1 MNSNIIARLIVV
13 TVICLAVDEL
23 TAWYLNSRAEKFVA
37 KSFEDEVVRV
47 KQLFVH
53 NRPTKDDVHIQLIWV
68 NNLAGRT
75 LRTSEQRR
83 EYRDRL
89 LATVDDIV
97 DNWTPTA

>member
-37 KSFEDEVVRV
+37 KSFDSEMDRI
-47 KQLFVH
+47 KSKFVH
-53 NRPTKDDVHIQLIWV
+53 DRPTLDDVYIQLTWV
-68 NNLAGRT
+68 NNLASRT
-75 LRTSEQRR
+75 LRNREQMGAHR
-83 EYRDRL
+83 ERVL
-89 LATVDDIV
+89 STVQAYV